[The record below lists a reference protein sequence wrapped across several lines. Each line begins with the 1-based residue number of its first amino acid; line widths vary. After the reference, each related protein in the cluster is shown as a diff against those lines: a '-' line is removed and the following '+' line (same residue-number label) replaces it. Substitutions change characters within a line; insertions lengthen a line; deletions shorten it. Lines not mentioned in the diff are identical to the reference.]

1 MKIFRRETKQT
12 NEMIAGDQKAETAAI
27 AELAITIR
35 ADSPELGE
43 KVR

>member
-1 MKIFRRETKQT
+1 MIAGDQKANK
-12 NEMIAGDQKAETAAI
+12 IAGDQKAETAAI